1 MAMSANDF
9 KNRFQSVVDAKL
21 SHLIKSEYGRAL
33 NRLENDLEEAK
44 KLSPKNMNNFFSVS
58 ACKNTAVHE
67 HVFAE
72 LKKNGFSVELLY
84 DEDGAY
90 YHFNLM

>member
-9 KNRFQSVVDAKL
+9 KNRFQSVVDDKL

-33 NRLENDLEEAK
+33 NRLELDIEAAK
-44 KLSPKNMNNFFSVS
+44 NLSAKNMCNYFSVS

-67 HVFAE
+67 RVFDE

-84 DEDGAY
+84 DEAGAY
-90 YHFNLM
+90 YHFNMM